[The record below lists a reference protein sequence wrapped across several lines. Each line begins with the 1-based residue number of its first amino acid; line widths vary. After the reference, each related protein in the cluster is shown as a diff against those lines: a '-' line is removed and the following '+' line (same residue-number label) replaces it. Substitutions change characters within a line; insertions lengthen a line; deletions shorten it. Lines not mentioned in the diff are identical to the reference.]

1 MIPNNLFHS
10 PPLCVLQNKRHVK
23 KHLFSDTDADY
34 VTSEVSW
41 LKESSRKP
49 KPKVTKYSRPAAIKS
64 KTVSSFSSTCIK
76 TEFSLDNLYFD
87 FYKQNSLPFLI
98 VESPDLLPSSP
109 KPRKKNVKSY
119 KVRHYWLLL
128 ANNVL
133 TLTLLIGCS
142 NPVKP
147 QCVIVV

>member
-1 MIPNNLFHS
+1 M
-10 PPLCVLQNKRHVK
+10 K
-23 KHLFSDTDADY
+23 KHLFSDTDVDY

-49 KPKVTKYSRPAAIKS
+49 KPKVTKYSRPVAIKS

-87 FYKQNSLPFLI
+87 FHNSLPLLI

-109 KPRKKNVKSY
+109 KPKKKNVKSY

-133 TLTLLIGCS
+133 TRTLHIGCS
-142 NPVKP
+142 NAVKP
-147 QCVIVV
+147 QCVIVVEANKSHCEVSSSTY